1 MTIKEF
7 CEQYSQFTNKPAK
20 DKFIQDNLEIRSYM
34 PFLTKDAI
42 ATSLVEQSTYV
53 YDKHTDKDGKVTRTK
68 TDKIS
73 VNSTVQ
79 YLLFCRIVIENYTN
93 LTVETETFC
102 EEYDLLKQSGLL
114 DLFIGDNGILPMDDI
129 AELRSIVD
137 MHQKDVLFN
146 ETTTQAFVEKQ
157 MNKLTNLFELFAEP
171 VMNSIE
177 SKIEGSPKEDVKNF
191 VESVKNGDFKE
202 V

>member
-7 CEQYSQFTNKPAK
+7 CEQYSKFSNKSAK
-20 DKFIQDNLEIRSYM
+20 DKFIQDNLEIRSYI
-34 PFLTKDAI
+34 PFLTKDTI

-53 YDKHTDKDGKVTRTK
+53 YDKQTDKDGKITRTK

-79 YLLFCRIVIENYTN
+79 YLIFCRIVIENYTN

-114 DLFIGDNGILPMDDI
+114 NLFIGDNGILPMDDI

-146 ETTTQAFVEKQ
+146 ETTTQAFIEKQ

-171 VMNSIE
+171 VMNSIQ
-177 SKIEGSPKEDVKNF
+177 SKIEDIPKEDVKNF
-191 VESVKNGDFKE
+191 VELAKNGGFKE

>member
-7 CEQYSQFTNKPAK
+7 CEQYNKFNNKPAK
-20 DKFIQDNLEIRSYM
+20 DKFIQDNLEIRSYI

-53 YDKHTDKDGKVTRTK
+53 YDKHTDKNGKVTRTK

-73 VNSTVQ
+73 VNSTAQ

-93 LTVETETFC
+93 LTVKTETFC

-114 DLFIGDNGILPMDDI
+114 NIFIGDKGILPMDDI
-129 AELRSIVD
+129 AELRSIID

-157 MNKLTNLFELFAEP
+157 MNKLINLFELFAEP
-171 VMNSIE
+171 VMNSME
-177 SKIEGSPKEDVKNF
+177 RKIEGIPKEDVQQF
-191 VESVKNGDFKE
+191 IEFAKNGGFKE

>member
-1 MTIKEF
+1 M
-7 CEQYSQFTNKPAK
+7 
-20 DKFIQDNLEIRSYM
+20 
-34 PFLTKDAI
+34 
-42 ATSLVEQSTYV
+42 V
-53 YDKHTDKDGKVTRTK
+53 
-68 TDKIS
+68 
-73 VNSTVQ
+73 
-79 YLLFCRIVIENYTN
+79 ENYTN

-102 EEYDLLKQSGLL
+102 DEYDLLKQSGLL
-114 DLFIGDNGILPMDDI
+114 NLFIGDNGILPMDDI

-171 VMNSIE
+171 VMNSME
-177 SKIEGSPKEDVKNF
+177 RKIEGIPKEDIQQF
-191 VESVKNGDFKE
+191 VEMAKNGGFKE

>member
-102 EEYDLLKQSGLL
+102 EEYDLLKRSGLL

-157 MNKLTNLFELFAEP
+157 INKLTNLFELFAEP

-177 SKIEGSPKEDVKNF
+177 SKIEGIPKEDVKNF